1 MMKHL
6 VIGIVVVMVG
16 WTASVATAQKYS
28 IVVKRP
34 DGNRIPKILGAS
46 GDLALTTGYDYFRW
60 YGITQHRTWFKPSFS
75 SLADNRGV
83 TSAATFD
90 AATEDIRKNPMRQ
103 ATSADHFIDWA
114 HFHKQR
120 KRAKMPEKMKYLADR
135 NIESLITNTR
145 FISDTP
151 ITNDWEKRFKY
162 WKYWYTMVYYF
173 ASQHDVTMYAFRNEP
188 HAHID
193 YDPWESHWLVCAD
206 AMRKAMEDV
215 NANFNKK
222 LKINTCG
229 PNCPGVYWDYK
240 FSHPDEDIH
249 CWGSVSWKK
258 IKYDVHGKYR
268 KRNPRNYGTYHFHR
282 YGHAGGAEKIILNA
296 RKAIASARNDPSADI
311 PLVITEYNTN
321 TSGTFNKRKRDTED
335 LNYGVTMAQILH
347 ASAVHGAAGL
357 GDDGGIFVFK
367 LGAGQ
372 SGTPLVGLGNTLNYS
387 SQQAPNNYGGI
398 TRGGACFQMYAR
410 HFSGGK
416 PLLPISVTSGAD
428 ARRRTVAVVDEENH
442 AYYIYGSN
450 CSESDVSVS
459 VDLRALKV
467 KAGVFAS
474 LQRVDQ
480 MNTGQVTDILKL
492 NRSKRLQ
499 FDAPNN
505 TAFLIKVPMAG
516 VRSSYRTVAPSDDAT
531 KTVLDNKLNG
541 SSTEM
546 TVSTHHSEADHRHV
560 GLLRFRLDETK
571 NIRQAFLKLA
581 GRNSGVDPT
590 KREILH
596 VYAVKDV
603 RWKENAKMKWADA
616 PGLGKYHVDDGTI
629 RPTDG
634 TGDMVDIEDNYAG
647 VTTGVGTGLGLW
659 GEFVGAVSFHSSDY
673 VSNFLDVTDYL
684 KSNSDGRRA
693 DVTFVV
699 VRIVRYNVN
708 EYSNDEYY
716 TLGDYHYDGRSVQI
730 ATKEHA
736 DKELRP
742 KLVISAAKEASKK

>member
-1 MMKHL
+1 MS
-6 VIGIVVVMVG
+6 G
-16 WTASVATAQKYS
+16 WPSSGSTAEKYS
-28 IVVKRP
+28 IVLKRP
-34 DGNRIPKILGAS
+34 NGNRIPKILGAS
-46 GDLALTTGYDYFRW
+46 GDLALTTGYDYFKW

-75 SLADNRGV
+75 SLADNSGV

-90 AATEDIRKNPMRQ
+90 AATEGIRKEPMRQ

-114 HFHKQR
+114 HFYKQR
-120 KRAKMPEKMKYLADR
+120 DRAKMPEKMKHLADR

-206 AMRKAMEDV
+206 AMRKAMADV
-215 NANFNKK
+215 NEDFNKTLK
-222 LKINTCG
+222 LNICG

-240 FSHPDEDIH
+240 FSHPDDDIH

-268 KRNPRNYGTYHFHR
+268 RKNPMNYGMYHFHR
-282 YGHAGGAEKIILNA
+282 YGDAAGAEKILLNA
-296 RKAIASARNDPSADI
+296 RKAIANARNDPSKDI

-335 LNYGVTMAQILH
+335 LNYGVTMAQILQ
-347 ASAVHGAAGL
+347 ASAIHGRSGL

-372 SGTPLVGLGNTLNYS
+372 SGTPLVGLGNTLTYT
-387 SQQAPNNYGGI
+387 SQHAPSNYGGI

-416 PLLPISVTSGAD
+416 PLLPVSVTSGVD
-428 ARRRTVAVVDEENH
+428 VRRRTVAVVDEENG

-450 CSESDVSVS
+450 CSDTDVSVS
-459 VDLRALKV
+459 IDLRALKV
-467 KAGVFAS
+467 DAGAFVS
-474 LQRVDQ
+474 LQRVDE

-492 NRSKRLQ
+492 TKSKRLR
-499 FDAPNN
+499 FDAPNY
-505 TAFLIKVPMAG
+505 TAFLVKVPMAG
-516 VRSSYRTVAPSDDAT
+516 VLSSYRTVPPSDDAT
-531 KTVLDNKLNG
+531 KRVLDNGLNG
-541 SSTEM
+541 SNPTM
-546 TVSTHHSEADHRHV
+546 AVSTHHSKADRRHV
-560 GLLRFRLDETK
+560 GLLRFRLDGTENTG
-571 NIRQAFLKLA
+571 RAFLKLA
-581 GRNSGVDPT
+581 GRNSGVDPS

-596 VYAVKDV
+596 VYAVKNVD
-603 RWKENAKMKWADA
+603 WSEAAEMEWADA
-616 PGLGKYHVDDGTI
+616 PGLGKYHIDGEAMGA
-629 RPTDG
+629 TDG

-647 VTTGVGTGLGLW
+647 VTNGAGTGLGLW
-659 GEFVGAVSFHSSDY
+659 GEFVGATSFHSSKF
-673 VSNFLDVTDYL
+673 VSNFLEVTDYL
-684 KSNSDGRRA
+684 KSISDGTPV

-708 EYSNDEYY
+708 EYANGEYY
-716 TLGDYHYDGRSVQI
+716 TPGDYHYDGRMVQI

-736 DKELRP
+736 DKSLRP
-742 KLVISAAKEASKK
+742 KLVISQLNDTSRK

>member
-1 MMKHL
+1 
-6 VIGIVVVMVG
+6 
-16 WTASVATAQKYS
+16 
-28 IVVKRP
+28 
-34 DGNRIPKILGAS
+34 
-46 GDLALTTGYDYFRW
+46 
-60 YGITQHRTWFKPSFS
+60 
-75 SLADNRGV
+75 
-83 TSAATFD
+83 
-90 AATEDIRKNPMRQ
+90 
-103 ATSADHFIDWA
+103 
-114 HFHKQR
+114 
-120 KRAKMPEKMKYLADR
+120 MPETMKYLSER

-151 ITNDWEKRFKY
+151 ITDDWEKRFKY

-215 NANFNKK
+215 NANFDKT
-222 LKINTCG
+222 LKINICG

-240 FSHPDEDIH
+240 FSHPDQDIH

-258 IKYDVHGKYR
+258 IKYDVYGKYHR
-268 KRNPRNYGTYHFHR
+268 KNPMNYGTYHFHR
-282 YGHAGGAEKIILNA
+282 YGHAAGAEKIILNA
-296 RKAIASARNDPSADI
+296 RKAIANARNDPNADI
-311 PLVITEYNTN
+311 PMVITEYNTN

-347 ASAVHGAAGL
+347 ASAVHGADGL
-357 GDDGGIFVFK
+357 GDDGGILVFK

-372 SGTPLVGLGNTLNYS
+372 SGTPLVGLGNTLTYS

-428 ARRRTVAVVDEENH
+428 ARRRTVAVVDEENK

-450 CSESDVSVS
+450 CSETDVSVS
-459 VDLRALKV
+459 IDLRALKV

-474 LQRVDQ
+474 LQRVDE

-492 NRSKRLQ
+492 SKTKRLQ

-516 VRSSYRTVAPSDDAT
+516 VRSSYWTVTPSNDAT
-531 KTVLDNKLNG
+531 KAVLEAKLKG
-541 SSTEM
+541 DAPEM
-546 TVSTHHSEADHRHV
+546 TVSTHHSEVERRHV

-571 NIRQAFLKLA
+571 NIRQVFLKLA

-596 VYAVKDV
+596 VYAVNDV
-603 RWKENAKMKWADA
+603 RWKENAKMKWTNV
-616 PGLGKYHVDDGTI
+616 PGLGKCRLKDGTVGT
-629 RPTDG
+629 TDG

-647 VTTGVGTGLGLW
+647 VSSGVGTGLGLW
-659 GEFVGAVSFHSSDY
+659 GEFVGAVSFHSSEY
-673 VSNFLDVTDYL
+673 VSNVLCDIT
-684 KSNSDGRRA
+684 
-693 DVTFVV
+693 
-699 VRIVRYNVN
+699 
-708 EYSNDEYY
+708 
-716 TLGDYHYDGRSVQI
+716 
-730 ATKEHA
+730 
-736 DKELRP
+736 
-742 KLVISAAKEASKK
+742 